1 MGVSFLI
8 LTFIFWLFLPFLC
21 ISPYIGDNV
30 SFKCGGGDLG
40 CVLIC
45 FLSQKKKEGEF
56 CFLFLWFS
64 TI

>member
-1 MGVSFLI
+1 MRVCFLI

-30 SFKCGGGDLG
+30 SFKCRGGDFKL
-40 CVLIC
+40 C
-45 FLSQKKKEGEF
+45 FNLFSFKKKKKEF